1 MKLPNKI
8 YYDCV
13 TYKKSVRTCQTE
25 DGRKVYQIRYDS
37 DFGTCLISNTNFD
50 LNMTEYELYR
60 ILKKAKIVS

>member
-1 MKLPNKI
+1 
-8 YYDCV
+8 
-13 TYKKSVRTCQTE
+13 VRTGQTE

-60 ILKKAKIVS
+60 ILKKSKIVS